1 MVYIEKKKYYRW
13 IFVLLM
19 GLLFIAILLGCSLGS
34 ADITAVDALKI
45 IVKKIPTVG
54 EKLIKEEFP
63 APSISIVWK
72 LRMPRTLMAAIV
84 GAALAFS
91 GAIYQGLFKNPMAES
106 YVLGV
111 SSGAALGGTLSIILG
126 ISKILGFSGTALV
139 SFVGAVVTTFL
150 VYGMARGRGRVSM
163 TTLLLAGVAINF
175 LLSALNSLLLIFN
188 KNNMERIML
197 WTMGSLANANW
208 TKVAVAF
215 FGAMIG
221 MMVTSFFS
229 KDLNVLLM
237 GEEDAKHLGINVERT
252 KKILLA
258 LSSLIAAMA
267 VSVSGIIGFV
277 GMIVPHAVRLITGP
291 DHRIVLPYSAVMG
304 GVFLIVADILARTLA
319 SPMEI
324 PVGVITAITG
334 APFFLYLLIKERRR
348 KFRV

>member
-1 MVYIEKKKYYRW
+1 
-13 IFVLLM
+13 
-19 GLLFIAILLGCSLGS
+19 
-34 ADITAVDALKI
+34 
-45 IVKKIPTVG
+45 
-54 EKLIKEEFP
+54 
-63 APSISIVWK
+63 
-72 LRMPRTLMAAIV
+72 
-84 GAALAFS
+84 
-91 GAIYQGLFKNPMAES
+91 
-106 YVLGV
+106 
-111 SSGAALGGTLSIILG
+111 
-126 ISKILGFSGTALV
+126 
-139 SFVGAVVTTFL
+139 
-150 VYGMARGRGRVSM
+150 M

-221 MMVTSFFS
+221 MIVTSFFS

-277 GMIVPHAVRLITGP
+277 GMIVPMQYGLYRA

-304 GVFLIVADILARTLA
+304 GVFLIVADILARTL
-319 SPMEI
+319 
-324 PVGVITAITG
+324 
-334 APFFLYLLIKERRR
+334 
-348 KFRV
+348 